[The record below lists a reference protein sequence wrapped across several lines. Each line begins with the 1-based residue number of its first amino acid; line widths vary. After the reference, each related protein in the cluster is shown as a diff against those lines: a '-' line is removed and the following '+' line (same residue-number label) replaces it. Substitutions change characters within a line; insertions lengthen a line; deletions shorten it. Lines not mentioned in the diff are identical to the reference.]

1 MTDRKELARKAVRLL
16 LRRVPKKKDSLI
28 ATGEF
33 VALLADLY
41 RRSKE
46 VRNFLVSPF
55 VERKAKLAFLSSLA
69 KKLKVP
75 SEAMEVFEYL
85 LDINGFSLLSDI
97 RRIYDHEIEKL
108 MKTTKG
114 TLYLATDL
122 GRDTKKIVSA
132 IEKAVGLELEVDVK
146 VDESLIGGF
155 LFKTHGMV
163 IDASVRRQLDR
174 LTLLGG

>member
-16 LRRVPKKKDSLI
+16 LRKVPKKKSSLI

-33 VALLADLY
+33 IALLAELY

-55 VERKAKLAFLSSLA
+55 VERKAKLDFLNALA

-75 SEAMEVFEYL
+75 RDAMEIFEYL
-85 LDINGFSLLSDI
+85 LDINGFAFLSDV
-97 RRIYDHEIEKL
+97 RRVYDHEVEKL
-108 MKTTKG
+108 MRTTKG

-122 GRDTKKIVSA
+122 GRDAKRIVSA
-132 IEKAVGLELEVDVK
+132 IERVVGLELEVDVK

-155 LFKTHGMV
+155 LFSTHGMV
-163 IDASVRRQLDR
+163 IDASVKRQLER
-174 LTLLGG
+174 LTLSGG